1 MNETVTDLAQQTEKI
16 ATLIA
21 AAGRHLAEGK
31 MVDLTALENK
41 VRVLCRAINEAP
53 TGEARK
59 LKEAI
64 GAIIRDLDGLEL
76 GLTDHLK
83 DLRGEI
89 EGTFRKKAIS
99 AYGPGPKE
107 K

>member
-1 MNETVTDLAQQTEKI
+1 MNETITDLAQEAEKI
-16 ATLIA
+16 ATLIT

-41 VRVLCRAINEAP
+41 VLVLCRAITEAP
-53 TGEARK
+53 AEEARK
-59 LKEAI
+59 LKGAIEAI
-64 GAIIRDLDGLEL
+64 LRDLDGLEL
-76 GLTDHLK
+76 DLTNHLK

-89 EGTFRKKAIS
+89 EGTFRKKAIN
-99 AYGPGPKE
+99 AYGPGAKE